1 MKTQSMRNFG
11 KAAIFSERGKGNA
24 QDCVDWAIDLLSQG
38 HESPNLINLA
48 GLTPPLDHFE
58 VQDYTRR
65 AIRELGLEVPTGVAG
80 ILAYARD
87 LVEDII
93 DKPSV
98 MGQRLRV
105 LCDLHIQEN
114 YLKDLYDF
122 YLLSNAYDDLQMYG
136 EQHYW
141 EGAKLSN
148 IRLIVINVCKTW
160 LGYSHLIG

>member
-11 KAAIFSERGKGNA
+11 KAVIFSESGRGNA

-65 AIRELGLEVPTGVAG
+65 AIRELGLEVPTGVAA

-87 LVEDII
+87 LVEDIL

-105 LCDLHIQEN
+105 LADLHVQEN
-114 YLKDLYDF
+114 YLRDLYDF
-122 YLLSNAYDDLQMYG
+122 YLLSNAYDELQMSG

-148 IRLIVINVCKTW
+148 IRLIVVNVCKTW
-160 LGYSHLIG
+160 LGYSHLIS

>member
-1 MKTQSMRNFG
+1 MKTQATRNFG
-11 KAAIFSERGKGNA
+11 KAAIFSEFGRVNA
-24 QDCVDWAIDLLSQG
+24 QDCVDWAVDLLSQG
-38 HESPNLINLA
+38 DESPNLIILG

-65 AIRELGLEVPTGVAG
+65 TIRELGLDIPRGVDG
-80 ILAYARD
+80 IIAYTRD

-93 DKPSV
+93 DNPSV

-105 LCDLHIQEN
+105 LSDLHIQEN

-122 YLLSNAYDDLQMYG
+122 YLLSNAYDDLQMFG

-141 EGAKLSN
+141 EGAKLGN
-148 IRLIVINVCKTW
+148 IRVIVINVCKTW
-160 LGYSHLIG
+160 LGYSHFIS